1 MYEKKMKDFRNNII
15 KSAINKLNKNDLE
28 INSKNKNYL
37 SILDSFVSTGS
48 SIDENKN
55 ENIKKVNY
63 YLDELKNQ
71 NTFFGGSL
79 KFNNKKN
86 IKKQED
92 KDTLLSNVLICL
104 DEDYKNSLFCE
115 KINEFDNLIYYRK
128 QLVFIY
134 DFINILKNNSIKDP
148 IFTYLIQEKEK
159 KSDIH
164 NPFSIYKNNIMN
176 SMPRDASN
184 IYIWEEYINKYNYSY
199 IFQNNN
205 LINTSNQFLMDHIIN
220 LCNENKFNANI
231 KVLQPLKI
239 FLNSKNVIDNKI
251 TLELLNSKDYYN
263 IDNKIDINLKN
274 KEQKI
279 CTKEII
285 NSFQLNHDFDK
296 LKKNIQLISVG
307 YIFYKDILNG
317 LEKTTE
323 ITTIFDLNDKII
335 SDLNKLKTF
344 DKKDSQFNEFI
355 DNQKNLYKET
365 INFIK
370 KKINKYRLYDE
381 NTYLIN
387 KINYYN
393 KLLDSLNDYIDNDK
407 FNLDN
412 LHSQIMVFNTKLL
425 LNYNRFKTNF
435 MVHHSLIETIK
446 NMCQLNSNKPLV
458 EFRNL
463 HDNKYDIDN
472 YFTNQETTYSI
483 LNNKY
488 SLLPIYIYIQ
498 NSQNTSF
505 VNTNH
510 LVMLIDNNRNNQI
523 NNINKF
529 NKPNRDDLECTLF
542 LLKGDGKYEIQE
554 NDNFKLFETN
564 LYYDYYCLQ
573 ENKDIKNKDMSF
585 FLINTLLDNF
595 KKNMSFRSLNI
606 NIQNSY
612 VSNNR
617 IINFNKLR
625 SFFDDKLQDKSDI
638 KIKDNYLSKINL
650 IKTDFFYLENFY
662 ECLFTIFNNTDKKIF
677 ANFLNIDNLN
687 PNENLNFQNYIE
699 NYLIK
704 KQVLDNFDIDKKI
717 NKLKNKDTDELK
729 KNINKYI
736 SKYFNENKSYY
747 KKYMDL
753 LKSISIYCNGF
764 INQLKI
770 KDLNNIFSNDFKD
783 QSYLFKS
790 RLYFNTILND
800 LNNKDNKYLND
811 IIDKNYK
818 STV

>member
-15 KSAINKLNKNDLE
+15 KSAINKLNKNELE

-48 SIDENKN
+48 STNENKN

-92 KDTLLSNVLICL
+92 KDNLLSNVLICL

-164 NPFSIYKNNIMN
+164 NRFSIYKNNIMN

-811 IIDKNYK
+811 VIDKNYK